1 MIGKFFHAKVGTLAE
16 GGSGVVTC
24 QSGQGNR
31 DKANETQ
38 A

>member
-1 MIGKFFHAKVGTLAE
+1 MIGKFFHAKVGLLAKAA
-16 GGSGVVTC
+16 GVVTAC